1 MMKKKGIKILV
12 GLILLLTGCN
22 ANYRVEFIDGEFK
35 EDVYL
40 FTDNESF
47 IEQTKEKEGPEKIA
61 YQMYLFDK
69 DYDNFETKLE
79 YDEYNTGF
87 NYHTNFTLKKRQDWE
102 SVVRQCYDE
111 IAIIKTKDS
120 ITIQTSNEFL
130 CYKNFKELENVS
142 ISFKTNYI
150 VVDNNAD
157 SVSSNKYI
165 WQIKKEDAQYKPLYI
180 KMQNKQIKKG
190 SKNKNILPL
199 VGTILIITTSISI
212 LIFVKKRRKNNNF

>member
-12 GLILLLTGCN
+12 SLILLLTGCS
-22 ANYRVEFIDGEFK
+22 ANYKVEFVDGKVK

-47 IEQTKEKEGPEKIA
+47 IEQTKENTEKVV

-87 NYHTNFTLKKRQDWE
+87 NYHTDFTFKKTKDWE

-111 IAIIKTKDS
+111 IAIIKSKDS

-142 ISFKTNYI
+142 ITFKTNY
-150 VVDNNAD
+150 VVIDNNAD

-165 WQIKKEDAQYKPLYI
+165 WKIEKEDAQYKPLYI
-180 KMQNKQIKKG
+180 KMQNKQIKAG
-190 SKNKNILPL
+190 SKKENILPF
-199 VGTILIITTSISI
+199 VGAIIIIIAIISISI
-212 LIFVKKRRKNNNF
+212 FIKKRKKNNDF